1 MARINAG
8 YRKAPTTMLTPTHE
22 QIERER
28 LDQMET
34 LRIFRRGL
42 LKSGH
47 SPLRELFPLAGR
59 MPVLR

>member
-1 MARINAG
+1 M
-8 YRKAPTTMLTPTHE
+8 TTTEMYNEATKMTPTRD

-28 LDQMET
+28 LTQMET

-42 LKSGH
+42 LTSGH
-47 SPLRELFPLAGR
+47 SPLAELFPLAGR